1 VERSLWTGERLDDM
15 VDRIEKR
22 FDEVD
27 MLNVFL
33 VLTAALLGLAGA
45 LVAHSL

>member
-1 VERSLWTGERLDDM
+1 VERSLWTDERLDDM

-33 VLTAALLGLAGA
+33 VLTVALVGLAGT